1 MFTTENKFFFLLIIT
16 TILFG
21 FKNSET
27 SNTEDGNITP
37 VYIGV
42 EYFAFHPD
50 VKLIY
55 ESTFGET
62 VCTTW
67 FENDEYV
74 QEFIGDEFKMIQ
86 QLKLDTDKL
95 CLTYLEQKLEILFF
109 TAHSIQVTYSE
120 PAKLVSIPIQK
131 DIISRWTGLEYVN
144 DYPADTIVIT
154 SEYVGNETIV
164 SEAGQFDCIKL
175 AYAITKSSGRVN
187 KYTEW
192 RAPDVGLV
200 QLTAEVDQ
208 KGFIG
213 LITKILGYDE
223 IVFLLKKIES

>member
-1 MFTTENKFFFLLIIT
+1 MFTTKNKFLLLLIIT

-21 FKNSET
+21 FKNSGT
-27 SNTEDGNITP
+27 SNSENDNITP
-37 VYIGV
+37 IYIGM
-42 EYFAFHPD
+42 EYFSFHPD
-50 VKLIY
+50 VRLIY

-86 QLKLDTDKL
+86 QLKLDQDKL
-95 CLTYLEQKLEILFF
+95 CLTYLEQKLDILFF

-120 PAKLVSIPIQK
+120 PAKLVSIPVLK

-144 DYPADTIVIT
+144 DSPADTIVIT
-154 SEYVGNETIV
+154 SEYLGNEKII
-164 SEAGQFDCIKL
+164 SEAGEFDCIKL
-175 AYAITKSSGRVN
+175 GFVITKASGRVN
-187 KYTEW
+187 KFYEW

-213 LITKILGYDE
+213 LMTKILGYDE